1 MAEVG
6 VARSRLPPL
15 GMFKGRPG
23 GEPAAASAWAEFLRW
38 RPVARQFGQPPHVVR
53 MVEGPLLGHR
63 LVYSLGDRTHDQV
76 HHVVPVVAE
85 PGPDRCRVPAA
96 PPRTAGRRGAAH
108 RTSSRCLRRAPTR
121 MCLRLAGPFRSSGLM
136 PGAGSGRGRGD
147 ARDFSGSLR
156 ECPRRTR
163 RRHLFPPRRGWPSVQ
178 ARGLLPAR
186 TPVRSGI
193 NSPNGPGLEHFLGQL
208 PLFLAEPPLT
218 PSARGLPWP
227 DGVISSAPPTGPVR

>member
-96 PPRTAGRRGAAH
+96 PPRTAGRRGAAR
-108 RTSSRCLRRAPTR
+108 RTSSRCPRRAPTR
-121 MCLRLAGPFRSSGLM
+121 ICLRLAGPFRSSDLM
-136 PGAGSGRGRGD
+136 PDAGSGHGRAD
-147 ARDFSGSLR
+147 ARDSSDSPR
-156 ECPRRTR
+156 DCPRRTR
-163 RRHLFPPRRGWPSVQ
+163 CRHPFRPRVARRPGPRFTAGSHPGSF
-178 ARGLLPAR
+178 GHKSTER
-186 TPVRSGI
+186 T
-193 NSPNGPGLEHFLGQL
+193 GPRACLGQL
-208 PLFLAEPPLT
+208 PLFLAESPLA
-218 PSARGLPWP
+218 PSARGLPWLY
-227 DGVISSAPPTGPVR
+227 GVTSSAHPAGPVR